1 MSASTNAASQQGGTG
16 ASSPVGWQFRI
27 GATIFVA
34 GFAAPLAIPLVTS
47 SSLPVAWKTGISG
60 ALAIGIPEIAMVA
73 AAAIMGKEGFAQLK
87 LRFGRLLRRY
97 GPPDIVGPIR
107 YRIGL
112 VMFTVPM
119 LLGWLE
125 PYLHHYL
132 SGFDTQPVWVHV
144 GGDVS
149 FIASFFILGGDFWD
163 KLRALFVQGATAVFP
178 NRET

>member
-1 MSASTNAASQQGGTG
+1 MPSKTKATSEQGATSGSSSA
-16 ASSPVGWQFRI
+16 GWQFRV
-27 GATIFVA
+27 GVTIFVA
-34 GFAAPLAIPLVTS
+34 GFAAPLAIPLVAS
-47 SSLPVAWKTGISG
+47 SSLPIAWKTGISG

-87 LRFGRLLRRY
+87 LRFGGFLRRY
-97 GPPDIVGPIR
+97 GPPDIVGPTR
-107 YRIGL
+107 HRIGL
-112 VMFTVPM
+112 VMFIVPVLM
-119 LLGWLE
+119 GWLE
-125 PYLHHYL
+125 PYLRAYL
-132 SGFDTQPVWVHV
+132 PGFDTQPMWVHV